1 MFFQVPD
8 NKIKLIIRNIPKM
21 DMQGELFMKKV
32 VIIGGGII
40 GLSSAYYLKKAGMDV
55 TVIEKEELGKACS
68 QGNQGWVCP
77 ALHEPVPAP
86 GLMTES
92 FKMLLQRDSPLYI
105 KPTAMPQLSSWLS
118 QFMKYCNECDF
129 RAGEA
134 ALLTLSQSTLSLFDS
149 LQQEGIKFELHRKG
163 ILFAFLSQENLQK
176 KFKRFEEVARVFGHE
191 QPVLK
196 NSEEIQEIEP
206 SLSTSVQGG
215 ILLTEQYHVRP
226 ESLAQGIVNKLK
238 EMGVNLYLNTE
249 VVDLEREDDRIVS
262 IKTKSESINS
272 DYFLLAAGAW
282 SGTLAKKM
290 GYTLPLTG
298 GKGYS
303 ITIQNP
309 STKINRPLYLGDLK
323 TGITPFNEAL
333 RMGGTMELS
342 GINTTLDRKR
352 IQGIRSAVSKY
363 LKEDIKGDKEDE
375 WVGMRPMTPDGLPVL
390 GKVPKLNNM
399 YIATGHGMVGVA
411 MAPATGKIL
420 SELIVSGETE
430 FKISPFAP
438 SRFGEGAKLYS

>member
-1 MFFQVPD
+1 
-8 NKIKLIIRNIPKM
+8 
-21 DMQGELFMKKV
+21 MKKV

-55 TVIEKEELGKACS
+55 TVIEKGEPGKACS

-86 GLMTES
+86 GLMAES
-92 FKMLLQRDSPLYI
+92 FKMLLQRDSPLFI
-105 KPTAMPQLSSWLS
+105 KPTAMPQLSGWLS
-118 QFMKYCNECDF
+118 QFMTFCNERDF
-129 RAGEA
+129 KAGEA
-134 ALLTLSQSTLSLFDS
+134 ALLTLSKSTLSLFDS
-149 LQQEGIKFELHRKG
+149 LQQEGVKFELHRKG

-176 KFKRFEEVARVFGHE
+176 KFKRFEEVASVFGHE
-191 QPVLK
+191 QPMLK
-196 NSEEIQEIEP
+196 DAKEVQEIEP
-206 SLSTSVQGG
+206 SLSSSVQGG
-215 ILLTEQYHVRP
+215 ILLSEQYHVRP
-226 ESLAQGIVNKLK
+226 ESLVQGLMNKLK
-238 EMGVNLYLNTE
+238 EMGVNLYLHTE
-249 VVDLEREDDRIVS
+249 VVDLEREGERIVS
-262 IKTKSESINS
+262 IKTKSDSIKA

-290 GYTLPLTG
+290 DYALPLTA

-309 STKINRPLYLGDLK
+309 TAIVNRPLYLGDLK
-323 TGITPFNEAL
+323 TGITPFNGAL

-375 WVGMRPMTPDGLPVL
+375 WAGMRPMTPDGLPVL
-390 GKVPKLNNM
+390 GKVPKLSNM

-420 SELIVSGETE
+420 SELIVSGKTE
-430 FKISPFAP
+430 FEISPFAP
-438 SRFGEGAKLYS
+438 SRFREGARLFS